1 MSSTK
6 TVHRTLN
13 LRPKVTPEFPLTE
26 ENVKDISARLD
37 EPAWMAERR
46 LKAFDAYRSI
56 PMPNL
61 SDEPWRRTDI
71 RTLPADQLTR
81 RPADEVPVD
90 PGLLNPLVDNVHDRL
105 LVIHHGHSPIVE
117 GTLDL
122 VDDGVIAVDWT
133 TAVQE
138 YGDILKD
145 YLGTIVPEGEG
156 KFSALAAAMAENG
169 VLVYVPPGIEVQRP
183 LRSIFWA
190 PGAQAAFFSR
200 ILLVV
205 GEGATLTY
213 VHEIA
218 SPTVSGGEST
228 HCGIVEVHVG
238 EGARLTLVE
247 LQNLGLHVWNFTHEG
262 ARVDRDGYLEWI
274 YSGVGSHLS
283 KNFIKIDLVEEGA
296 ESRLSAFSF
305 SDGMQ
310 HLDHD
315 TRQNHLAQHTTSD
328 LLFKCALKG
337 RSRSVWR
344 GMIFVAPEAQKA
356 DGYQAN
362 RNLILDSRARVDSI
376 PGLEILADDVRCTH
390 GSTVGQLEEEPIF
403 YLMSR
408 GLPREEAERLMVE
421 GFFSPIIERIPFE
434 SLRARLHCIIRNKME
449 ISQAEGF

>member
-13 LRPKVTPEFPLTE
+13 LRPKVTPEFPFTE

-183 LRSIFWA
+183 LR
-190 PGAQAAFFSR
+190 
-200 ILLVV
+200 
-205 GEGATLTY
+205 
-213 VHEIA
+213 
-218 SPTVSGGEST
+218 
-228 HCGIVEVHVG
+228 
-238 EGARLTLVE
+238 
-247 LQNLGLHVWNFTHEG
+247 
-262 ARVDRDGYLEWI
+262 
-274 YSGVGSHLS
+274 
-283 KNFIKIDLVEEGA
+283 
-296 ESRLSAFSF
+296 
-305 SDGMQ
+305 
-310 HLDHD
+310 
-315 TRQNHLAQHTTSD
+315 
-328 LLFKCALKG
+328 
-337 RSRSVWR
+337 
-344 GMIFVAPEAQKA
+344 
-356 DGYQAN
+356 
-362 RNLILDSRARVDSI
+362 
-376 PGLEILADDVRCTH
+376 
-390 GSTVGQLEEEPIF
+390 
-403 YLMSR
+403 
-408 GLPREEAERLMVE
+408 
-421 GFFSPIIERIPFE
+421 
-434 SLRARLHCIIRNKME
+434 
-449 ISQAEGF
+449 